1 MPLLNTPAAKICC
14 ADLYSSPLARL
25 ILGDSLH
32 PGGLRATNRLGRAV
46 GLQPGWRVLDL
57 ACGIGTSATALSR
70 VFRCQ
75 VVGLELSAAALDARR
90 RALAAPVPANA
101 VFVRG
106 DAEMPPF
113 RDAAFDAVIVECA
126 ASLFADQPAAIAAIY
141 RMLRPG
147 GVVGISD
154 VTVVPGSLPPELD
167 GAIGMMLCL
176 TAALPA
182 DGYAQLLQD
191 GGFTITTQEDL
202 SDAVLTLLDELRGK
216 LALGQLAGAAADT
229 DTDTELAADLTGVA
243 PGLLERVDELVRRG
257 QIGYWL
263 YAARKPG

>member
-1 MPLLNTPAAKICC
+1 MLNTNAAKICC

-25 ILGDSLH
+25 LLGDSLH
-32 PGGLRATNRLGRAV
+32 PGGLRATHRLGRAV
-46 GLQPGWRVLDL
+46 GIQPGWRVLDL
-57 ACGIGTSATALSR
+57 ACGIGTSTAALSR

-75 VVGLELSAAALDARR
+75 VVGLELGADAVLDARN
-90 RALAAPVPANA
+90 RALAAPIPPNA
-101 VFVRG
+101 AFVRG

-126 ASLFADQPAAIAAIY
+126 ASLFADQAAASAEIY

-147 GVVGISD
+147 GVVGIAD
-154 VTVVPGSLPPELD
+154 VTVEPGSLPSELD

-176 TAALPA
+176 TNALPA
-182 DGYAQLLQD
+182 AGYASLLQD
-191 GGFTITTQEDL
+191 VGFTLTAQEDL

-229 DTDTELAADLTGVA
+229 ELAADWAGVA
-243 PGLLERVDELVRRG
+243 PGLLERVDGLVRQGR
-257 QIGYWL
+257 IGYWL
-263 YAARKPG
+263 YAGKSD

>member
-1 MPLLNTPAAKICC
+1 MLNTPAAKICC
-14 ADLYSSPLARL
+14 ADLYSSELARL

-32 PGGLRATNRLGRAV
+32 PGGLRATHRLGRAA

-75 VVGLELSAAALDARR
+75 VVGLELGAAAARDARR

-101 VFVRG
+101 AFVRG

-126 ASLFADQPAAIAAIY
+126 ASLFPDKTAAVAEIY

-154 VTVVPGSLPPELD
+154 VTVEPGSLPPELNS
-167 GAIGMMLCL
+167 AIGMMLCL
-176 TAALPA
+176 TNALPS
-182 DGYAQLLQD
+182 DGYANLLQD
-191 GGFTITTQEDL
+191 GGFTVNVMEDL
-202 SDAVLTLLDELRGK
+202 SGEVLTLLAELRGK

-229 DTDTELAADLTGVA
+229 ELATALTGVA
-243 PGLLERVDELVRRG
+243 PGLLERVGELVRQG